1 MIELR
6 NAYKTYNTNG
16 NDKNV
21 LENVNLRVERGEF
34 IILFG
39 RSGCG
44 KTTLLNII
52 GLIDNLTSGEYLLEG
67 INAEILSRKEAAKY
81 RNALFGYIFQSFYLL
96 PDLSAGENIQLPMR
110 YKGMPRDEQKERTKI
125 LLEQVGM
132 AGRDKEF
139 PNRMSGGEQQRIA
152 IARALANKPPYLLAD
167 EPTGNLDTTNRDH
180 IVHLLSQINKEQGST
195 IVMVTHDRELLKYA
209 DRVVEMQLR
218 K

>member
-1 MIELR
+1 MIELS

-21 LENVNLRVERGEF
+21 LENVNLRIERGEF

-52 GLIDNLTSGEYLLEG
+52 GLIDNLTSGEYLVEG

-209 DRVVEMQLR
+209 DRVVEM
-218 K
+218 

>member
-52 GLIDNLTSGEYLLEG
+52 GLIDNLTSGEYLVEG

-81 RNALFGYIFQSFYLL
+81 RNALFGYNTFPIY
-96 PDLSAGENIQLPMR
+96 
-110 YKGMPRDEQKERTKI
+110 RTI
-125 LLEQVGM
+125 GS
-132 AGRDKEF
+132 
-139 PNRMSGGEQQRIA
+139 PYN
-152 IARALANKPPYLLAD
+152 LA
-167 EPTGNLDTTNRDH
+167 
-180 IVHLLSQINKEQGST
+180 
-195 IVMVTHDRELLKYA
+195 
-209 DRVVEMQLR
+209 
-218 K
+218 

>member
-52 GLIDNLTSGEYLLEG
+52 GLIDNLTSGEYLVEG
-67 INAEILSRKEAAKY
+67 INAEIFSRKEAAKY

-209 DRVVEMQLR
+209 DRVVEM
-218 K
+218 

>member
-52 GLIDNLTSGEYLLEG
+52 GLIDNLTSGEYLVEG

-96 PDLSAGENIQLPMR
+96 PDLNAADNIQLPMR
-110 YKGMPRDEQKERTKI
+110 YKGVPRDEQKERTMA

-209 DRVVEMQLR
+209 DRVVEM
-218 K
+218 

>member
-52 GLIDNLTSGEYLLEG
+52 GLIDNLTSGEYLVEG
-67 INAEILSRKEAAKY
+67 INAEKLGRKEAARY
-81 RNALFGYIFQSFYLL
+81 RNTLFGYIFQSFYLL

-195 IVMVTHDRELLKYA
+195 IVMVTHDRELLEYA
-209 DRVVEMQLR
+209 DRVVEM
-218 K
+218 

>member
-52 GLIDNLTSGEYLLEG
+52 GLIDNLTSGEYLVEG

-96 PDLSAGENIQLPMR
+96 PDLCAGDNIQLPMR

-209 DRVVEMQLR
+209 DRVVEM
-218 K
+218 

>member
-44 KTTLLNII
+44 KTTLLNMI
-52 GLIDNLTSGEYLLEG
+52 GLIDNLTSGEYLVEG

-209 DRVVEMQLR
+209 DRVVEM
-218 K
+218 

>member
-21 LENVNLRVERGEF
+21 LENVNLRIERGEF

-52 GLIDNLTSGEYLLEG
+52 GLIDNLTSGEYLVEG

-209 DRVVEMQLR
+209 DRVVEM
-218 K
+218 

>member
-21 LENVNLRVERGEF
+21 LENVNLRIERGEF

-52 GLIDNLTSGEYLLEG
+52 GLIDNLTSREYLVEG

-209 DRVVEMQLR
+209 DRVVEM
-218 K
+218 

>member
-21 LENVNLRVERGEF
+21 LENVNLRIERGEF

-52 GLIDNLTSGEYLLEG
+52 GLIDNLTSGEYLIEG
-67 INAEILSRKEAAKY
+67 INAEKLGRKEAARY
-81 RNALFGYIFQSFYLL
+81 RNTLFGYIFQSFYLL
-96 PDLSAGENIQLPMR
+96 PDLNAADNIQLPMR
-110 YKGMPRDEQKERTKI
+110 YKGVPRDEQKERTMA

-209 DRVVEMQLR
+209 DRVVEM
-218 K
+218 

>member
-52 GLIDNLTSGEYLLEG
+52 GLIDTLTSGEYLIEG
-67 INAEILSRKEAAKY
+67 INAEKLGRKEAAKY

-96 PDLSAGENIQLPMR
+96 PDLNAADNIQLPMR
-110 YKGMPRDEQKERTKI
+110 YKGVPRDEQKERTMA

-180 IVHLLSQINKEQGST
+180 IVNMQI
-195 IVMVTHDRELLKYA
+195 A
-209 DRVVEMQLR
+209 
-218 K
+218 

>member
-52 GLIDNLTSGEYLLEG
+52 GLIDTLTSGEYLIEG
-67 INAEILSRKEAAKY
+67 INAEKLGRKEAARY
-81 RNALFGYIFQSFYLL
+81 RNTLFGYIFQSFYLL

-209 DRVVEMQLR
+209 DRVVEM
-218 K
+218 

>member
-21 LENVNLRVERGEF
+21 LENVNLRIERGEF

-52 GLIDNLTSGEYLLEG
+52 GLIDNLTSGEYLVEG

-195 IVMVTHDRELLKYA
+195 IVMVTHDRDLLKYA
-209 DRVVEMQLR
+209 DRVIDM
-218 K
+218 

>member
-1 MIELR
+1 VIELR

-52 GLIDNLTSGEYLLEG
+52 GLIDNLTSGEYLVEG
-67 INAEILSRKEAAKY
+67 INAEILSRKGAAKY

-209 DRVVEMQLR
+209 DRVVEM
-218 K
+218 

>member
-52 GLIDNLTSGEYLLEG
+52 GLIDNLTSGEYLVEG

-180 IVHLLSQINKEQGST
+180 IVHLLSQINKEQGSA
-195 IVMVTHDRELLKYA
+195 IVMVTHDRDLLKYA
-209 DRVVEMQLR
+209 DRVIDM
-218 K
+218 

>member
-21 LENVNLRVERGEF
+21 LENVNLRIERGEF

-52 GLIDNLTSGEYLLEG
+52 GLIDNLTSGEYLVEG

-96 PDLSAGENIQLPMR
+96 PDLSAGENIQLPMK
-110 YKGMPRDEQKERTKI
+110 YKGMPRDEQTERTKI

-209 DRVVEMQLR
+209 DRVVEM
-218 K
+218 

>member
-21 LENVNLRVERGEF
+21 LENVNLRIERGEF

-52 GLIDNLTSGEYLLEG
+52 GLIDNLTSGEYLVEG

-195 IVMVTHDRELLKYA
+195 IVMVTHDRELLKYS
-209 DRVVEMQLR
+209 DRVVEM
-218 K
+218 

>member
-52 GLIDNLTSGEYLLEG
+52 GLIDNLTSGEYLVEG

-209 DRVVEMQLR
+209 DRVVEM
-218 K
+218 

>member
-52 GLIDNLTSGEYLLEG
+52 GLIDNLTSGEYLVEG

-110 YKGMPRDEQKERTKI
+110 YKGMPRDEQKERTKM

-152 IARALANKPPYLLAD
+152 IARALANNPPYILAD

-209 DRVVEMQLR
+209 DRVVEL
-218 K
+218 

>member
-52 GLIDNLTSGEYLLEG
+52 GLIDNLTSGEYLVEG

-180 IVHLLSQINKEQGST
+180 IV
-195 IVMVTHDRELLKYA
+195 
-209 DRVVEMQLR
+209 
-218 K
+218 

>member
-52 GLIDNLTSGEYLLEG
+52 GLIDNLTSGEYLVEG

-195 IVMVTHDRELLKYA
+195 IVMVTHDRELLKYS
-209 DRVVEMQLR
+209 DRVVEM
-218 K
+218 

>member
-52 GLIDNLTSGEYLLEG
+52 GLIDNLTSGEYLVEG

-96 PDLSAGENIQLPMR
+96 PDLSAGDNIQLPMR
-110 YKGMPRDEQKERTKI
+110 YKGVPRDEQKERTMA

-209 DRVVEMQLR
+209 DRVVEM
-218 K
+218 

>member
-52 GLIDNLTSGEYLLEG
+52 GLIDNLTSGEYLVEG

-110 YKGMPRDEQKERTKI
+110 YKCMPRDEQKERTKI

-209 DRVVEMQLR
+209 DRVVEM
-218 K
+218 

>member
-1 MIELR
+1 MIELS

-52 GLIDNLTSGEYLLEG
+52 GLIDNLTSGEYLVEG

-209 DRVVEMQLR
+209 DRVVEM
-218 K
+218 

>member
-21 LENVNLRVERGEF
+21 LENVNLRIERGEF

-52 GLIDNLTSGEYLLEG
+52 GLIDNLTSGEYLVEG
-67 INAEILSRKEAAKY
+67 INAEILSRKGAAKY

-209 DRVVEMQLR
+209 DRVVEM
-218 K
+218 

>member
-52 GLIDNLTSGEYLLEG
+52 GLIDNLTSGEYLVEG

-139 PNRMSGGEQQRIA
+139 PNRMSGGEQHRIA

-209 DRVVEMQLR
+209 DRVVEM
-218 K
+218 

>member
-6 NAYKTYNTNG
+6 NAYKTYNANG

-52 GLIDNLTSGEYLLEG
+52 GLIDNLTSGEYLVEG

-209 DRVVEMQLR
+209 DRVVEM
-218 K
+218 

>member
-6 NAYKTYNTNG
+6 NAYKTYNANG

-44 KTTLLNII
+44 NTTLLNII
-52 GLIDNLTSGEYLLEG
+52 GLIDNLTSGEYLVEG

-209 DRVVEMQLR
+209 DRVVEM
-218 K
+218 

>member
-6 NAYKTYNTNG
+6 KAYKTYNTNG

-52 GLIDNLTSGEYLLEG
+52 GLIDNLTSGEYLVEG

-180 IVHLLSQINKEQGST
+180 IVHLLSQINKEQGSA
-195 IVMVTHDRELLKYA
+195 IVMVTHDRDLLKYA
-209 DRVVEMQLR
+209 DRVIDM
-218 K
+218 

>member
-52 GLIDNLTSGEYLLEG
+52 GLIDNLTSGEYLVEG

-96 PDLSAGENIQLPMR
+96 PDLCAGDNIQLPMR
-110 YKGMPRDEQKERTKI
+110 YKCMPRDEQKERTKM

-209 DRVVEMQLR
+209 DRVVEM
-218 K
+218 

>member
-52 GLIDNLTSGEYLLEG
+52 GLIDTLTSGEYLIEG

-209 DRVVEMQLR
+209 DRVVEM
-218 K
+218 

>member
-52 GLIDNLTSGEYLLEG
+52 GLIDNLTSGEYLVEG

-81 RNALFGYIFQSFYLL
+81 RNALFGYIFQSFYLI

-209 DRVVEMQLR
+209 DRVVEM
-218 K
+218 

>member
-52 GLIDNLTSGEYLLEG
+52 GLIDNLTSGEYLVEG
-67 INAEILSRKEAAKY
+67 INAEKLGRKEAAKY

-96 PDLSAGENIQLPMR
+96 PDLNAADNIQLPMR
-110 YKGMPRDEQKERTKI
+110 YKGVPRDEQKERTKI

-209 DRVVEMQLR
+209 DRVVEM
-218 K
+218 

>member
-52 GLIDNLTSGEYLLEG
+52 GLIDNLTSGEYLVEG
-67 INAEILSRKEAAKY
+67 INAEILSRKEAVKY

-209 DRVVEMQLR
+209 DRVVEM
-218 K
+218 

>member
-52 GLIDNLTSGEYLLEG
+52 GLIDTLTSGEYLIEG
-67 INAEILSRKEAAKY
+67 INAEKLGRKEAARY
-81 RNALFGYIFQSFYLL
+81 RNTLFGYIFQSFYLL
-96 PDLSAGENIQLPMR
+96 PDLNAADNIQLPMR
-110 YKGMPRDEQKERTKI
+110 YKGVPRDEQKERTMA

-195 IVMVTHDRELLKYA
+195 IVMVTHDRDLLKYA
-209 DRVVEMQLR
+209 DRVIDM
-218 K
+218 

>member
-1 MIELR
+1 VIELR

-21 LENVNLRVERGEF
+21 LENVNLRIERGEF

-52 GLIDNLTSGEYLLEG
+52 GLIDNLTSGEYLVEG
-67 INAEILSRKEAAKY
+67 INAEILSRKGAAKY

-209 DRVVEMQLR
+209 DRVVEM
-218 K
+218 

>member
-1 MIELR
+1 VIELR

-52 GLIDNLTSGEYLLEG
+52 GLIDNLTSGEYLVEG

-209 DRVVEMQLR
+209 DRVVEM
-218 K
+218 